1 MNSAYGMHLSNMFA
15 MSVDESWVA
24 NDTFTNVGR
33 KVFFGK
39 VESDHPYWLSVFG
52 YDFDGDG
59 VKVKLYFKE
68 SRVRI
73 LPVTIILSLKNNFE

>member
-1 MNSAYGMHLSNMFA
+1 

-39 VESDHPYWLSVFG
+39 VEPDHPYWLSVFG

-59 VKVKLYFKE
+59 VKVIFSSKNTDLRKVYFNCNSSGYVKHW
-68 SRVRI
+68 
-73 LPVTIILSLKNNFE
+73 

>member
-1 MNSAYGMHLSNMFA
+1 

-39 VESDHPYWLSVFG
+39 VEPDHPYWLSVFG

-59 VKVKLYFKE
+59 VKVIF
-68 SRVRI
+68 SSNNFRF
-73 LPVTIILSLKNNFE
+73 TLSLFQLLLFRIC

>member
-1 MNSAYGMHLSNMFA
+1 

-39 VESDHPYWLSVFG
+39 VEPDHPYWLSVFG

-59 VKVKLYFKE
+59 VKVNF
-68 SRVRI
+68 SIFGDSDR
-73 LPVTIILSLKNNFE
+73 LKFFITF

>member
-1 MNSAYGMHLSNMFA
+1 

-39 VESDHPYWLSVFG
+39 VEPDHPYWLSVFG

-59 VKVKLYFKE
+59 VKVIF
-68 SRVRI
+68 S
-73 LPVTIILSLKNNFE
+73 SNNFRFK

>member
-59 VKVKLYFKE
+59 VKVTFLEFE
-68 SRVRI
+68 SYQ
-73 LPVTIILSLKNNFE
+73 

>member
-59 VKVKLYFKE
+59 VKVIFLLVRVSPVPLFLLKL
-68 SRVRI
+68 
-73 LPVTIILSLKNNFE
+73 

>member
-1 MNSAYGMHLSNMFA
+1 

-39 VESDHPYWLSVFG
+39 VEPDHPAWLSVFG

-59 VKVKLYFKE
+59 VKVSFSLSSSKSDHYP
-68 SRVRI
+68 SWRQRV
-73 LPVTIILSLKNNFE
+73 K